1 MSNYASF
8 SVTFVGDYF
17 SLTHFVELDLDEPSF
32 TNLDDEQLE
41 HEAVEMA
48 KKNLAYH
55 YGWDLDKIYL
65 NEITVEVDYSPIR

>member
-32 TNLDDEQLE
+32 ANLDDEQLE
-41 HEAVEMA
+41 SEAVEMA

-55 YGWDLDKIYL
+55 YGWDLGKVSW
-65 NEITVEVDYSPIR
+65 EITVEMDYSPIR